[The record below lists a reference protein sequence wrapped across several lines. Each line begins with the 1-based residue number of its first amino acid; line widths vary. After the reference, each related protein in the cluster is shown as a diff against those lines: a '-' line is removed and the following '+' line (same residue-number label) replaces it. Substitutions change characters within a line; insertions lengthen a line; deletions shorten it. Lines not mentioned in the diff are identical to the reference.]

1 MGLFMQSQISKL
13 LIITFLVCSAF
24 ISAQAKEAAKPI
36 LSDSQIKQLGYKEA
50 SNLPSEL
57 PGYRPLKRVL
67 LNFVGADQ
75 IKKLQSLAPAIE
87 FVSVDALA
95 ESGAKVTGS
104 FDAIV
109 LSCGSPVSLKY
120 ITNVAWVHSFAA
132 GVEDCLSHPSLEPLK
147 GNYILTNS
155 RGAAAATIAEHAI
168 GMTMSF
174 SRGLHVFRDSQGNA
188 AWDRQLISGN
198 KLTTTINGKTM
209 LILGLGA
216 IGKEVAQRAKALGM
230 TVTATR
236 NSSREKPDF
245 VDYVGLSDETLTLA
259 KAADVIVN
267 TLPLTAS
274 TKGVLDETFFKA
286 MKNSALLVS
295 VGRGATTNTNDLL
308 AALKAG
314 ELRGAALDVTDPEPL
329 PSGHPLWKQKNVIIT
344 PHIAGTGGGSSDQ
357 TLSLMLEN
365 LRRYQADKPLL
376 NMVDKQAGY

>member
-1 MGLFMQSQISKL
+1 
-13 LIITFLVCSAF
+13 
-24 ISAQAKEAAKPI
+24 
-36 LSDSQIKQLGYKEA
+36 
-50 SNLPSEL
+50 
-57 PGYRPLKRVL
+57 
-67 LNFVGADQ
+67 
-75 IKKLQSLAPAIE
+75 
-87 FVSVDALA
+87 
-95 ESGAKVTGS
+95 
-104 FDAIV
+104 V

-120 ITNVAWVHSFAA
+120 VTDVAWVHSFAA
-132 GVEDCLSHPSLEPLK
+132 GVEDCLSHPSLAPLK

-174 SRGLHVFRDSQGNA
+174 SRGLHVFRDSQANA
-188 AWDRQLISGN
+188 SWDRQLISGN

-230 TVTATR
+230 TVIATR

-259 KAADVIVN
+259 KTADVIVN

-274 TKGVLDETFFKA
+274 TKGVLDEKFFKA

-295 VGRGATTNTNDLL
+295 VGRGATTNTSDLL
-308 AALKAG
+308 AALQAG

-344 PHIAGTGGGSSDQ
+344 PHIAGTGGSSSDR
-357 TLSLMLEN
+357 TVSLMLEN

-376 NMVDKQAGY
+376 NMVDKKAGY